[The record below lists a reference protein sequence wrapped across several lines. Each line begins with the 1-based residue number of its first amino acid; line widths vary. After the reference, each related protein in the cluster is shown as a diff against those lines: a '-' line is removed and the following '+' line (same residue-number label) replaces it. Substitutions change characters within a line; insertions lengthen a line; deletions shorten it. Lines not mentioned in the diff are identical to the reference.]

1 MHAIGFSG
9 KFDLCSWYTCFTV
22 FNRFDISL
30 FTLHTTINMNSG
42 KLKIY
47 AFLLYQFEL
56 GNTTVN
62 VVRHICVHE
71 EDAVGKK
78 IA

>member
-22 FNRFDISL
+22 FSCFDISL
-30 FTLHTTINMNSG
+30 FNTTINMDSE

-47 AFLLYQFEL
+47 VFLLYQFEL

-62 VVRHICVHE
+62 VVRRICVHE
-71 EDAVGKK
+71 EDAVSKK